1 MRAELLASAKRVQAS
16 MADLFNTLQQ
26 ASRDPTNY
34 IHQSQLLEATREQVP
49 FYSQLCSTTKKAA
62 TKIADLNKKQ
72 DMNSTSQETTDNLGR
87 LMRAIQDVSDTNGE
101 TAIEEALAEFD
112 SSKRDIEA
120 ANYFV
125 DSGGLP
131 KTPGQTKESTQA
143 LYNISMDAVKK
154 SMDKL
159 TLASKYGPKLPEAI
173 QHSAGSIAQVV
184 SASQST
190 ASTVGDKNTQK
201 SILGTRLTGFIN

>member
-1 MRAELLASAKRVQAS
+1 
-16 MADLFNTLQQ
+16 
-26 ASRDPTNY
+26 
-34 IHQSQLLEATREQVP
+34 
-49 FYSQLCSTTKKAA
+49 
-62 TKIADLNKKQ
+62 
-72 DMNSTSQETTDNLGR
+72 
-87 LMRAIQDVSDTNGE
+87 MRAIQDVSDTNGE
-101 TAIEEALAEFD
+101 TAIEEALADFD
-112 SSKRDIEA
+112 SSKRDIAA

-131 KTPGQTKESTQA
+131 KTPGQTRDSTQA

-173 QHSAGSIAQVV
+173 LHSAGSIAQVV

-190 ASTVGDKNTQK
+190 ASTVADKKTQK
-201 SILGTRLTGFIN
+201 TILGMLLIDSLYFSLFSCLISFLFHSLFYISFFIYSDFSICFFNLVFYFCVLCG